1 MYKHPFEI
9 IEYLQSQDENQKRQF
24 SVIAENDAK
33 NQRAIEELQSFI
45 ARQELED
52 KKMLTDGHLEIEL
65 FMRKVETLNK
75 AKDLLFKKQLIKF

>member
-1 MYKHPFEI
+1 MEI

-45 ARQELED
+45 AKQDLED

-65 FMRKVETLNK
+65 FMRKVETLKK
-75 AKDLLFKKQLIKF
+75 AKDLLFKKQLIQF